1 MTPMTQAAAEILTPD
16 QATAVVRVLDLH
28 AGWDAMLAEHEAG
41 HPALVA
47 RQKAHDAYQAALA
60 AYETAYPRAPLPEPT
75 HSMPDR
81 LAAWCR
87 VLRAVFRRADGDA
100 PVQVVGK
107 VYRLA
112 DRVSARLGIEPIA
125 REPVRSMA
133 DAGRAMDEVIAWC
146 SPSDVRS

>member
-28 AGWDAMLAEHEAG
+28 AGWDAMLAEPEGG

-47 RQKAHDAYQAALA
+47 RQRAHDAYQAALA
-60 AYETAYPRAPLPEPT
+60 AYEKTYPHAPLPEPT

-87 VLRAVFRRADGDA
+87 VLRAVFRRAEGDA
-100 PVQVVGK
+100 PVEVVGK

-112 DRVSARLGIEPIA
+112 DRVAARVGVEPIA
-125 REPVRSMA
+125 RVPVQSLA
-133 DAGRAMDEVIAWC
+133 DAARAMDEVIAWC
-146 SPSDVRS
+146 SPSAVRS